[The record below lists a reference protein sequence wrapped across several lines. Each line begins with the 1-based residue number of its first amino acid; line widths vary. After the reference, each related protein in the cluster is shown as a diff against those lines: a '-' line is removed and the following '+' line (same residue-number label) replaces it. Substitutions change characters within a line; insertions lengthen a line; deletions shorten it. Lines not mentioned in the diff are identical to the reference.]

1 MNGKRLLAVLLCGL
15 LLAGVC
21 GCGDDGGDASD
32 DRSDWLTETSVE
44 NPDAWFTVSVL
55 PIE

>member
-21 GCGDDGGDASD
+21 GCGDDGGDVSD